1 MPEIDPL
8 RSSLTVSFRASGL
21 KRNLGAVRDC
31 IPQFVGS
38 NLADAD
44 LASSYVFSKLAISSV
59 VVHELQWVMLK
70 NFAFLPTT
78 ILWALVANASG
89 YEASEEVARVLV
101 TVKPRQ
107 FEHVLSEIERQGA
120 AAKYSCRRYADD

>member
-1 MPEIDPL
+1 
-8 RSSLTVSFRASGL
+8 
-21 KRNLGAVRDC
+21 
-31 IPQFVGS
+31 
-38 NLADAD
+38 
-44 LASSYVFSKLAISSV
+44 
-59 VVHELQWVMLK
+59 MLK
-70 NFAFLPTT
+70 NFAFLPTI

-120 AAKYSCRRYADD
+120 AAKYSCRRYADDYERLLASAPQGSAASSRRFRDVECPVLSRQRQFAV